1 MAINPKRQQYIQQ
14 IGQSGQQAASA
25 LLQGGQK
32 MGTAIQGFQSAIPG
46 VQQNFSGQAANAIAA
61 GQAQSGRG
69 GASAYGGALQGGLQ
83 AAQAQAG
90 FDISSQQ
97 ALSDMY
103 AQQAGVLSEGYA
115 TQAATAG
122 QMLGFEGMQQADLM
136 AAQKQISD
144 IEEEFSGDFY
154 DDIDGMSAAF
164 DRLISVYQDSGNANM
179 VIYVQGQKRKMIN
192 HYSGFD
198 GSPTIENEGGG
209 F

>member
-1 MAINPKRQQYIQQ
+1 MPINPKTQQHVQQ

-25 LLQGGQK
+25 LLQGGQQ
-32 MGTAIQGFQSAIPG
+32 I
-46 VQQNFSGQAANAIAA
+46 GQAASNMQKSIPGAKQNFYTQAGNAIGA

-83 AAQAQAG
+83 A
-90 FDISSQQ
+90 SQQ
-97 ALSDMY
+97 AANFEISSGQALADMY
-103 AQQAGVLSEGYA
+103 AQQANMTSEGYA

-122 QMLGFEGMQQADLM
+122 QMLGFEGMQQADLL

-144 IEEEFSGDFY
+144 IEEEFSGTFY
-154 DDIDGMSAAF
+154 DDIDGMSLAF
-164 DRLISVYQDSGNANM
+164 DRLISVYQDSDNANM
-179 VIYVQGQKRKMIN
+179 VIYMQGQKKKMIN

-198 GSPTIENEGGG
+198 GSPTVENEGGG